1 MEKQDLLFFCTLCR
15 DKPSEEI
22 EKLQCNIPHTVKI
35 YKRDEYIAYQGD
47 RVTRLAML
55 IHGKGEI
62 IDFGAMEL
70 ERDTKRP
77 TGFFWIDF
85 FHFATSHID
94 YKYLN
99 KQSYLFFN

>member
-1 MEKQDLLFFCTLCR
+1 
-15 DKPSEEI
+15 
-22 EKLQCNIPHTVKI
+22 
-35 YKRDEYIAYQGD
+35 
-47 RVTRLAML
+47 ML